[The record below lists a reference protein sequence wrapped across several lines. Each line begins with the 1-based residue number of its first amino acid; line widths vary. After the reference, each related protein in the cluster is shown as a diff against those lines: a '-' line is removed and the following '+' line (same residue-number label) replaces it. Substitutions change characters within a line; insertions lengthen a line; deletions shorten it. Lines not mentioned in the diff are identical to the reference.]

1 MITLEQIRLLEER
14 VRRAVDWIS
23 GLQEENRELRTKTAQ
38 YEKRVS
44 ELEARIDR
52 FTKDQTQIEDGIKNA
67 LDSLEGLEGLGNEVS
82 PSPSG
87 GSAPVTAPEPAEA
100 RETASDAETEAEV
113 EPDQS
118 ETDRSDTLAEPTD
131 EANELDIF

>member
-14 VRRAVDWIS
+14 VRRAVDRIS

-52 FTKDQTQIEDGIKNA
+52 FTTDQTQIEDGIKNA
-67 LDSLEGLEGLGNEVS
+67 LESLEGLEGLGNEVS

-100 RETASDAETEAEV
+100 REIASGAETEAEV

>member
-14 VRRAVDWIS
+14 VRRAVDRIS

-52 FTKDQTQIEDGIKNA
+52 FTTDQTQIEDGIKNA
-67 LDSLEGLEGLGNEVS
+67 LESLEGLEGLGNEVS

-100 RETASDAETEAEV
+100 REIASDAETEAEV

>member
-14 VRRAVDWIS
+14 VRRAVDRIS

-52 FTKDQTQIEDGIKNA
+52 FTTDQTQIEDGIKNA
-67 LDSLEGLEGLGNEVS
+67 LESLEGLEGLGNEVS

-87 GSAPVTAPEPAEA
+87 GSAPVTAPEPNEA

>member
-14 VRRAVDWIS
+14 VRRAVDRIS
-23 GLQEENRELRTKTAQ
+23 GLQGENRELRTKTAQ
-38 YEKRVS
+38 YERRVS

-82 PSPSG
+82 PS
-87 GSAPVTAPEPAEA
+87 APEVSAPAEA
-100 RETASDAETEAEV
+100 PETETDDETEAEA
-113 EPDQS
+113 DS
-118 ETDRSDTLAEPTD
+118 DRTDTARSDTLAEPTD